1 MLRSGPIIQGTPGVS
16 APTEPKGWG
25 AGIRRPSGNQI
36 IFRAAKNKIS
46 TQFYTV
52 LTKNNKL

>member
-1 MLRSGPIIQGTPGVS
+1 MVLCSGPIIQGTPGVS

-36 IFRAAKNKIS
+36 IFRAA
-46 TQFYTV
+46 
-52 LTKNNKL
+52 